1 MLRTSLACVLA
12 LGGCVNDGPP
22 EYVPEEPG
30 PPIQMI
36 RTRTM
41 AGELPVV
48 GIDSDRAGGLWIAY
62 SKAMGGYYAPDD
74 VRLVHVDAHGAKTS
88 EFKFSDTYADI
99 LGIAFDGHA
108 VWINV
113 TGATGTDGAYV
124 RAIDAATGLEV
135 ARHGVESGISDLEVD
150 DARGELLLS
159 SVYDRV
165 IALDLATG
173 LETWR
178 AQLRSPEPNYQGVQS
193 AIAITG
199 DGSMWFASRF
209 WNYLE
214 LRNPQRIPVA
224 AYTENVTDDHHVTDY
239 RLFLAWD
246 PTTQQV
252 IASAENQISWLAL
265 RGGTP

>member
-1 MLRTSLACVLA
+1 MLRTSLVCVVA

-30 PPIQMI
+30 PPSEMI

-62 SKAMGGYYAPDD
+62 AKAMGGYYAPDD
-74 VRLVHVDAHGAKTS
+74 LRIVHVDAHGAKIS
-88 EFKFSDTYADI
+88 EFKFSDTYADV

-113 TGATGTDGAYV
+113 TGATGTDGPYV
-124 RAIDAATGLEV
+124 RAIDAVTGLEV
-135 ARHGVESGISDLEVD
+135 TRHTVERGISDLEVD

-165 IALDLATG
+165 VALDLATG
-173 LETWR
+173 AETWR
-178 AQLRSPEPNYQGVQS
+178 AQLRPQVPSYEGEQS
-193 AIAITG
+193 AIALTDEG
-199 DGSMWFASRF
+199 QMWIASRF
-209 WNYLE
+209 WAVLE
-214 LRNPQRIPVA
+214 LRDA
-224 AYTENVTDDHHVTDY
+224 ARVPIRTYTENVTDDHHRTDY

-246 PTTQQV
+246 PTTKQV
-252 IASAENQISWLAL
+252 IASAENQISWLAI
-265 RGGTP
+265 RGDMP

>member
-1 MLRTSLACVLA
+1 MLRTSLVCVLA
-12 LGGCVNDGPP
+12 LGGCVNDAPP

-30 PPIQMI
+30 PPSQMI

-74 VRLVHVDAHGAKTS
+74 VRLVHVDKHGAKTA
-88 EFKFSDTYADI
+88 EFRFSDTYADI

-113 TGATGTDGAYV
+113 TGATGTDGPYV
-124 RAIDAATGLEV
+124 RAIDAVTGLEV
-135 ARHGVESGISDLEVD
+135 ARHVVESGISDLEVD

-173 LETWR
+173 VETR
-178 AQLRSPEPNYQGVQS
+178 EPLGSTHSNFPGVQA

-199 DGSMWFASRF
+199 DGSMWYASRY

-214 LRNPQRIPVA
+214 LRNPQGIPVA
-224 AYTENVTDDHHVTDY
+224 TYTENVTDDHHVTDY

-246 PTTQQV
+246 PTTKQV
-252 IASAENQISWLAL
+252 IASAENQISWLSI